1 MAAKIIRKIWRN
13 EYIRTALTLVL
24 IFVII
29 YGGAN
34 IIYLATQL
42 ALRTEYPALAVA
54 SGSMLPTLNIGDLII
69 VQGVNPE
76 KICADKLKGDIL
88 VFRNPYNPSELIVHR
103 AVKIERRGSYYLIT
117 TLGDYYSR
125 YGERDQFS
133 PWNSSLLIG
142 KVIARVPY
150 IGNLS
155 LLFQAERGTFSLLLV
170 FIAAI
175 FALMLFIT
183 SGEEKPQDGNV
194 KAGRVSLKIFQFA
207 IVNLLIIGLLI
218 FALWGTMTFPQ
229 PGATPPMATIRGV
242 YADVEFHRSYGGEPV
257 LYWGFMNYRID
268 LQFNDGARLGVST
281 FSWAQLLAV
290 ALILFNFWKIM
301 DFLRKTGL
309 KRQI

>member
-1 MAAKIIRKIWRN
+1 MATGTIRKIWSNDHIRN
-13 EYIRTALTLVL
+13 ALTLVL
-24 IFVII
+24 IFVVI
-29 YGGAN
+29 YGGAHVTY
-34 IIYLATQL
+34 IATQL

-76 KICADKLKGDIL
+76 NICADRLKGDIL

-103 AVKIERRGSYYLIT
+103 AIKLEKRDGYYLIT
-117 TLGDYYSR
+117 TLGDYSR

-150 IGNLS
+150 IGNLP
-155 LLFQAERGTFSLLLV
+155 LLFQAERSTFILLLA

-175 FALMLFIT
+175 FALTLFIT
-183 SGEEKPQDGNV
+183 SGEEKPHEEKVG
-194 KAGRVSLKIFQFA
+194 KGSSKIFQFT

-218 FALWGTMTFPQ
+218 FALWGAFTFPQ
-229 PGATPPMATIRGV
+229 PGANPPKATVRGT
-242 YADVEFHRSYGGEPV
+242 YADMEFHRSYGGEPE
-257 LYWGFMNYRID
+257 LYWGFISYRID
-268 LQFNDGARLGVST
+268 LQFNDGVRLGVPT
-281 FSWAQLLAV
+281 FSWAQLLAII
-290 ALILFNFWKIM
+290 LILFNSWM
-301 DFLRKTGL
+301 MNFLRERGL